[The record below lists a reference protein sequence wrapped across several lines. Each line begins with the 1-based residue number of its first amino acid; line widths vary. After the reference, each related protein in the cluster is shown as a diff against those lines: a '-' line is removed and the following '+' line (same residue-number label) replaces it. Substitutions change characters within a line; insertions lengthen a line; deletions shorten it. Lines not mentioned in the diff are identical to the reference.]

1 MNVMV
6 DKEKIEKIKKEKE
19 IQQLKDTLSTV
30 EEQNALLAYEL
41 MMVNT
46 SKKSRS
52 MKFGLVWFNSIK
64 IYYEKE
70 LWSKDMVRD
79 AVIQGKINEDEYES
93 ITGEK
98 YSI

>member
-19 IQQLKDTLSTV
+19 VQQLKDTLSMV

-41 MMVNT
+41 MMMNA

-64 IYYEKE
+64 MYYEKE

-79 AVIQGKINEDEYES
+79 AVIQGKINEEKYES

>member
-79 AVIQGKINEDEYES
+79 AVIQGKINDGEYES
-93 ITGEK
+93 ITSEK